1 MVPPTYPNQ
10 RDIRTLDGKVVVIT
24 GGSKGIGKAI
34 AFGLAAAGAKIV
46 LAART
51 SETLEQVAVDLRES
65 GAEALAVPTDVTD
78 AIAVERLIQKTLDAY
93 QSLDILVN
101 NAGIGRFGPVIDFT
115 PSDWDTVIN
124 SNLRAIYLCTQSVL
138 PQMLTQGSGQIINV
152 LSIAAKVPF
161 EASSAYCAAKAGA
174 LAFTKVLASEVRRQ
188 NIRVTAVLPGSVH
201 TPFWDEIP
209 QHPDFEQMLKP
220 EHVADTVVS
229 VCQQP
234 SGMVTEEVVVMP
246 PLGIL

>member
-10 RDIRTLDGKVVVIT
+10 ADIGTLDGKVAVVT

-34 AFGLAAAGAKIV
+34 ACGLAAAGAKVV

-51 SETLEQVAVDLRES
+51 PDTLEQVAASLREA

-78 AIAVERLIQKTLDAY
+78 TAAVQGLVQRTLEVY
-93 QSLDILVN
+93 QRLDILVN
-101 NAGIGRFGPVIDFT
+101 NAGIGRFGTIVDFT
-115 PSDWDTVIN
+115 PSDWDAVIN
-124 SNLRAIYLCTQSVL
+124 SNLKAIYLCTKSAL
-138 PQMLTQGSGQIINV
+138 SPMLAQGGGQIINV
-152 LSIAAKVPF
+152 LSVAAKVPF

-174 LAFTKVLASEVRRQ
+174 LAFTKVLASEVRQQ

-220 EHVADTVVS
+220 NHVADTVVS
-229 VCQQP
+229 ICQQP
-234 SGMVTEEVVVMP
+234 SGMVTEEIVVMP

>member
-1 MVPPTYPNQ
+1 MVPPTHPNQ
-10 RDIRTLDGKVVVIT
+10 ADIRVLSGKVAVIT

-34 AFGLAAAGAKIV
+34 AFGLAAAGAKVV

-51 SETLEQVAVDLRES
+51 PEPLEQVAASLREG

-78 AIAVERLIQKTLDAY
+78 AAAVQGLVGKTLDVY
-93 QSLDILVN
+93 QHLDILIN
-101 NAGIGRFGPVIDFT
+101 NAGIGRFGTVVDFT
-115 PSDWDTVIN
+115 PRDWDAVIN
-124 SNLRAIYLCTQSVL
+124 SNLKAIYLCTQSAL
-138 PQMLTQGSGQIINV
+138 SPMLAQGGGQIINV

-174 LAFTKVLASEVRRQ
+174 LAFTKVLASEVRQQ

-201 TPFWDEIP
+201 TPFWDDIP
-209 QHPDFEQMLKP
+209 QPPDFEQMLKP
-220 EHVADTVVS
+220 NHVADTVVL

-234 SGMVTEEVVVMP
+234 SGMVTEEIVVMP
-246 PLGIL
+246 PSGIL